1 MADLT
6 AWKTLGR
13 QVVFSGGP
21 LHEVAVESVRL
32 PDGRVV
38 PDYYVIRLPDYA
50 LVFAEM
56 VDGRVL
62 MLRQYKHGPRRVCL
76 TFPGGAIEAGEAPL
90 AAARRELLEE
100 LGLVPATIESLG
112 AFVTN
117 ANQGCNTA
125 HLYLA
130 RGCRIV
136 AEPTLRDLEDSE
148 VVLMDRAA
156 LADPD
161 RLQEI
166 GLAAHVT
173 LLLLALRA
181 A

>member
-1 MADLT
+1 MTSHHRSQDHRPT
-6 AWKTLGR
+6 
-13 QVVFSGGP
+13 
-21 LHEVAVESVRL
+21 
-32 PDGRVV
+32 PDGETLCALFDGQLQGDAARFALKRLGHDAQWRQACGRWQLYGDVMRGQAAAVAPAGFADRV
-38 PDYYVIRLPDYA
+38 A
-50 LVFAEM
+50 LAM
-56 VDGRVL
+56 
-62 MLRQYKHGPRRVCL
+62 
-76 TFPGGAIEAGEAPL
+76 AGEAPL
-90 AAARRELLEE
+90 AAARRELMEE
-100 LGLVPATIESLG
+100 LGLIPATIESLG

-130 RGCRIV
+130 RGCQIV
-136 AEPTLRDLEDSE
+136 AEPTVRDLEDSE
-148 VVLMDRAA
+148 IVLMDRAA
-156 LADPD
+156 LAAPD